1 MQDESENGT
10 IISVTPMQLVLIR
23 NIHLRVSSHY
33 QRVFYCPIPA
43 CQVHQERVLLWL
55 GQMEMKV
62 GAITAHDIKTFYRC
76 LSVESFMMAGSQWG
90 LIVSVRDVRVLL
102 ATYSIKT
109 QQNFIMLC
117 VSAQGETLKDNN

>member
-1 MQDESENGT
+1 M
-10 IISVTPMQLVLIR
+10 
-23 NIHLRVSSHY
+23 
-33 QRVFYCPIPA
+33 
-43 CQVHQERVLLWL
+43 
-55 GQMEMKV
+55 
-62 GAITAHDIKTFYRC
+62 GAITAHDIKTFYRF
-76 LSVESFMMAGSQWG
+76 LSVESFMMAASQWG

>member
-1 MQDESENGT
+1 
-10 IISVTPMQLVLIR
+10 MQLVLIR

-33 QRVFYCPIPA
+33 QRAGVCVRVFYCPIPA

-62 GAITAHDIKTFYRC
+62 VAITAHDIKTFYRF
-76 LSVESFMMAGSQWG
+76 LSVESFMMAASQWG
-90 LIVSVRDVRVLL
+90 LIVSVRDAQVLV

-117 VSAQGETLKDNN
+117 ISAQGETMKDLLPHW

>member
-1 MQDESENGT
+1 
-10 IISVTPMQLVLIR
+10 
-23 NIHLRVSSHY
+23 
-33 QRVFYCPIPA
+33 
-43 CQVHQERVLLWL
+43 
-55 GQMEMKV
+55 
-62 GAITAHDIKTFYRC
+62 
-76 LSVESFMMAGSQWG
+76 MMAGSQWS